1 MLKKDEKYSK
11 ILMAIVFGR
20 DYYEESIWFNLFAE
34 KYIEYK

>member
-11 ILMAIVFGR
+11 MLVKIVFWR
-20 DYYEESIWFNLFAE
+20 DYYEESIRFDLFAE